1 MCKYTKLGGKIVS
14 MKEPTKTNMARAQWC
29 KGRSGYADRKKKS
42 GPRIRGSK
50 ISRIIRGLR
59 MEKYFQVAHKGL
71 RPGTLMYQ
79 FVS

>member
-1 MCKYTKLGGKIVS
+1 MWL
-14 MKEPTKTNMARAQWC
+14 EH
-29 KGRSGYADRKKKS
+29 SGVKAEVGTLIGKKS

-71 RPGTLMYQ
+71 RPGTLMY
-79 FVS
+79 

>member
-14 MKEPTKTNMARAQWC
+14 MKEPRPMWLEH
-29 KGRSGYADRKKKS
+29 SGVKAAVGMLIGKKS

-71 RPGTLMYQ
+71 RQGTLMY
-79 FVS
+79 